1 MKPSAHPFSCLYI
14 YIYIDFTEEKQMMR
28 LVISIGIS
36 SQLLDNFL
44 VGAFSVD
51 SEHYLATCMGSIEDC
66 NGWSIGGKRAA
77 R

>member
-1 MKPSAHPFSCLYI
+1 
-14 YIYIDFTEEKQMMR
+14 MMR